1 MKKHEA
7 ILGVFFSLSDLH
19 HVEVSEVSEVG
30 GGVPPVIIQVMIM
43 T

>member
-7 ILGVFFSLSDLH
+7 ILGVFFSSDLH